1 MSIQTELDV
10 NELKEALRKLAER
23 VAALEA
29 ERKPEPKR
37 EPLHLARKA

>member
-10 NELKEALRKLAER
+10 QQLREQLQALAER

-29 ERKPEPKR
+29 QRKPEPKR
-37 EPLHLARKA
+37 EPLHMSRKA

>member
-10 NELKEALRKLAER
+10 QALREQLQQLAER
-23 VAALEA
+23 VAVLEA
-29 ERKPEPKR
+29 ERKTEPKR

>member
-10 NELKEALRKLAER
+10 QALREQLQQLAER

-29 ERKPEPKR
+29 ERKTEPKR
-37 EPLHLARKA
+37 EPLHLGRKA